1 MEAVSEVKDE
11 GRYDHHH
18 DDEESR
24 VTYLI
29 VPEIIGH

>member
-1 MEAVSEVKDE
+1 MEAVSEVEDE

-24 VTYLI
+24 AHI
-29 VPEIIGH
+29 SDCA